1 MFGCLGRLG
10 CLLVL
15 AVAAAGGYLYYTDRL
30 PFLPH
35 RGPAAT
41 TAVSTWEP
49 LTTAGSQRAQSAV
62 ASLGRKSG
70 PVFVNLR
77 AAEMAAFLLNAMGG
91 RLPQSV
97 QNPEAAVIGDRVYL
111 RGSVALRDFGGP
123 AVLGPLSGM
132 ISERD
137 SMRMGGELEVVR
149 PGLGQF
155 RVREIKLGSLSLP
168 AQLIPRLV
176 RELDRGDRP
185 EGVAAGALP
194 LRLPPTVGDIRVGK
208 GKITL
213 YKTVQ

>member
-1 MFGCLGRLG
+1 
-10 CLLVL
+10 
-15 AVAAAGGYLYYTDRL
+15 
-30 PFLPH
+30 
-35 RGPAAT
+35 
-41 TAVSTWEP
+41 
-49 LTTAGSQRAQSAV
+49 
-62 ASLGRKSG
+62 
-70 PVFVNLR
+70 
-77 AAEMAAFLLNAMGG
+77 
-91 RLPQSV
+91 
-97 QNPEAAVIGDRVYL
+97 
-111 RGSVALRDFGGP
+111 
-123 AVLGPLSGM
+123 
-132 ISERD
+132 
-137 SMRMGGELEVVR
+137 MRMGGELEVVR